1 VSVADPRRSIRMR
14 PSVDAGA
21 VVRRPVALARVLA
34 LSPIQ
39 RSMLRHAF
47 PVVLGV
53 RMALWFVPVRRI
65 LGYAAARSAS
75 ADRTS
80 PNAVLSAASIAWS
93 VRVVSRR
100 IPGASCLTQAISGQI
115 LLARQGIPTTLHLG
129 MARSP
134 EEGMRAHAWLD
145 CQGQTVL
152 GGQVAGQY
160 ARFPGLDTVLGRD
173 AAAVSSLRERR

>member
-1 VSVADPRRSIRMR
+1 MR
-14 PSVDAGA
+14 PGFDIGVA
-21 VVRRPVALARVLA
+21 VRPPAALARVLA

-53 RMALWFVPVRRI
+53 RIALWLVPVRRI
-65 LGYAAARSAS
+65 LGYAAARAAS
-75 ADRTS
+75 AGRTS
-80 PNAVLSAASIAWS
+80 PRADLPLATTAWS

-100 IPGASCLTQAISGQI
+100 IPGASCLTQAIAGQI
-115 LLARQGIPTTLHLG
+115 LLARQGISSVLHLG
-129 MARSP
+129 VARSP

-152 GGQVAGQY
+152 GGQVAGEY
-160 ARFPGLDTVLGRD
+160 ARFPGLDTVLGHKATSSSP
-173 AAAVSSLRERR
+173 AASLRERR